1 MSCVAQ
7 HGKEFN
13 YDETLND
20 HHNGRCVPVPKT
32 ISYRDLGLD
41 LPDPVAPFET
51 GEQWF
56 NHQPEAIQRQM
67 MGVGKYEAWRD
78 NKFDFADL
86 SSKYDDAVYGELL
99 RETTLKGL
107 VRDG

>member
-7 HGKEFN
+7 HGQEFN

-56 NHQPEAIQRQM
+56 ARQPEAVQRQM
-67 MGVGKYEAWRD
+67 MGVGKYEAWRGE
-78 NKFDFADL
+78 KFDFREL
-86 SSKYDDAVYGELL
+86 SQISKREDPVYGYL
-99 RETTLKGL
+99 RVETPLKDL
-107 VRDG
+107 VK